1 MKRNFVLT
9 LLLLS
14 MLCVVTTG
22 CGSRKDN
29 TANSTVQDTMQS
41 PTQNSPQNGTS
52 NNSDSLMDDVEQG
65 LENTGD
71 AIMGDD
77 TYNDA
82 ANTPGVPYNDLLGDG
97 TVTDRDGNLNNDV
110 PAAKNRKR

>member
-14 MLCVVTTG
+14 LLCVVTTG
-22 CGSRKDN
+22 CGKRKEETTTN
-29 TANSTVQDTMQS
+29 HSTVQDTMQ
-41 PTQNSPQNGTS
+41 PPAQNGS
-52 NNSDSLMDDVEQG
+52 NSLMDDVEQG
-65 LENTGD
+65 LENAGD

-82 ANTPGVPYNDLLGDG
+82 ANDPGVPYDDLLGDG
-97 TVTDRDGNLNNDV
+97 TVTDHDGNLNND
-110 PAAKNRKR
+110 AKNRRR